1 MPSPQSFSS
10 AMSRLP
16 RVPPARVPSDHVP
29 SCVCNPAADRVQGVG
44 GRRDGRRPDMGGL
57 RKVIAH
63 RLGTSLRAGIAL
75 VDGRGYGGGEVTGTA
90 VIGFSNVR
98 GSGGCR
104 FGSGSVLHGFPR
116 CDRGT
121 VPARRSLDTSLG
133 RTSWISI

>member
-1 MPSPQSFSS
+1 MASPMFCPPVSRP
-10 AMSRLP
+10 ATSRL
-16 RVPPARVPSDHVP
+16 PPARVPSCP
-29 SCVCNPAADRVQGVG
+29 RNPTADRVQDVR
-44 GRRDGRRPDMGGL
+44 GRRDERRPDVGGL

-75 VDGRGYGGGEVTGTA
+75 VDGRGYGDGEVTGTA